1 MNRIIKV
8 GIDDIILD
16 PAAQSEMLTI
26 AAADRN
32 PKMVVT
38 GLCEVNDTVLV
49 VLEEGEK
56 DVALDYV
63 FAPFKSLNEDEI
75 VTEISQRYFSS
86 FTLLGGFDVKKIK
99 WALYSKVRT
108 D

>member
-8 GIDDIILD
+8 AVDDIILD

-32 PKMVVT
+32 PKMRVT
-38 GLCEVNDTVLV
+38 GLCEINDTVLV
-49 VLEEGEK
+49 VLEECDD

-63 FAPFKSLNEDEI
+63 FAPFKSLNEDEV
-75 VTEISQRYFSS
+75 VTEISQRYFAS
-86 FTLLGGFDVKKIK
+86 FTLLGGFDVKKNK
-99 WALYSKVRT
+99 WALFSKPKS
-108 D
+108 